1 MAKVNYD
8 NFNSFDMNDACDF
21 FEPSDQKAWKKINK
35 FVVGDSQEYLHIME
49 TEFDFEETTD
59 SEFEAFMKGVQYAM
73 TKMNMA
79 FEAAGVELEIKET
92 DLGEGMG
99 FLLTRVD
106 DEPEDFV
113 KRVLKK
119 PVMVVEG
126 WV

>member
-8 NFNSFDMNDACDF
+8 QFNRFDMNDACDF
-21 FEPSDQKAWKKINK
+21 FEPSDQRAWKKINK